1 MSVPIFL
8 PITINVENAIQ
19 PTAGDP
25 VFAQTGEQFVITNP
39 STHSQDPVVIIG
51 PNDGGIVTVASG
63 TPGANVVFAG
73 DSDTKVEIGTAFSID
88 ATGSSKFLSG
98 AGSAFQVDS
107 TFEGSVIANL
117 SGSLTDGPSVDL
129 ELKTQFGGTI
139 ADAAGGVIESE
150 EGVEPLLEG
159 EFSYYLNGGAGND
172 QLKGSQ
178 ASDFIRGGAGNDN
191 IDGGTGDDLI
201 RVGSGDDTVEL
212 GAGADVLYWTV
223 DQFEGDSV
231 NTIRDFTS
239 GEDIIAIE
247 SEVASRIDVVFAEN
261 GQAFTVTLLNEAGD
275 IEGTTVVISEND
287 EFDFPNDFA
296 FV

>member
-1 MSVPIFL
+1 MSIPIFL

-19 PTAGDP
+19 PIADDP
-25 VFAQTGEQFVITNP
+25 IFAQTGEQFVITNP
-39 STHSQDPVVIIG
+39 SANSQDPVVIIG

-73 DSDTKVEIGTAFSID
+73 DPDTTVEIGAAFSID
-88 ATGSSKFLSG
+88 ANGSSNFLSG

-107 TFEGSVIANL
+107 TFEGSLIANL
-117 SGSLTDGPSVDL
+117 SGSITDG
-129 ELKTQFGGTI
+129 
-139 ADAAGGVIESE
+139 AGGVIESE
-150 EGVEPLLEG
+150 EGVKPLLEG
-159 EFSYYLNGGAGND
+159 EFSYYVNGGAGND
-172 QLKGSQ
+172 QIKGSQ
-178 ASDFIRGGAGNDN
+178 ASDFIRGGTGNDN
-191 IDGGTGDDLI
+191 IDGDAGDDLI

-247 SEVASRIDVVFAEN
+247 SEVASRIDVEFADN
-261 GQAFTVTLLNEAGD
+261 GQAFTVTLLNEAGEV
-275 IEGTTVVISEND
+275 EGTTVVISEND